1 MKIKEFNQ
9 KPNFESGVPN
19 TKSGHSDQVESFG
32 YLIWPRYGVGLQMT
46 LFSFT
51 TRASR
56 VRAASK
62 VFIPDFHIQFHG
74 GTHPQGCN
82 EVKVVQ
88 KHEAWFVKVVCTLF
102 VYSQPLDDFCLCY
115 LSKNLSPLIE
125 FEVVKW
131 LNNPALGLKFLEFS
145 RLNFDITH
153 SFWTYNLLLR
163 SFCHMGLHDSA
174 KLVFDYMR
182 VDGHLPDGTMLG
194 FMISFFGRAGEFGLA
209 KKLLAEVQSDEV
221 VVSIFALNNLLNMMV
236 KENKVEEAVSL
247 YRENLVSN
255 LYPDTWTFN
264 ILIRGLCRV
273 GKVDQA
279 FEFFN
284 DMRSFGCFPDIITYN
299 TIINGLCR
307 ANEVDRGHNLL
318 SEIKS
323 RDDCSPDVVT
333 YTSVISGYCKLGKM
347 EEASA
352 LLDEMICSGTAPSVV
367 TFNVL
372 IDGFGKV
379 GDMVSAKSMYEKMVS
394 FGCIADVVTFTS
406 LIDGYCRIGD
416 VNQSLQLW
424 NAMKVRN
431 IYPNVY
437 TFAITINALCKEN
450 RQNEAREFLR
460 ELQGRNIVPK
470 PFIFNPVIDGFCKA
484 GNLDEANLIVVEMEE
499 KKCHPDKVTYT
510 ILIIG
515 HCMKGRMLEAISIF
529 NKMLSVGC
537 TPDDITV
544 QSLVSCLLKAGM
556 PNEASCITAI
566 ASQDMKLSSSSSLE
580 NNTPLR
586 INRGVPV
593 AA

>member
-1 MKIKEFNQ
+1 MKSREFNQ
-9 KPNFESGVPN
+9 KPNFESGVPHR
-19 TKSGHSDQVESFG
+19 KFVHFQVEIFG
-32 YLIWPRYGVGLQMT
+32 YLIRPRYGLGLQMT
-46 LFSFT
+46 LCSFT
-51 TRASR
+51 TRAFR

-62 VFIPDFHIQFHG
+62 VFIPNYHVQFHG
-74 GTHPQGCN
+74 GSHPQGN
-82 EVKVVQ
+82 KEVNVVQ

-102 VYSQPLDDFCLCY
+102 VYSQPLDDACLGY
-115 LSKNLSPLIE
+115 LSKNLTPFIE

-131 LNNPALGLKFLEFS
+131 LNNLAFGLKFFEFS
-145 RLNFDITH
+145 RVNFDITH
-153 SFWTYNLLLR
+153 SFWTYNLLMR

-174 KLVFDYMR
+174 KLVFDFMKI
-182 VDGHLPDGTMLG
+182 DGHLPDSTMVG
-194 FMISFFGRAGEFGLA
+194 FMISAFGKAGEFGMA
-209 KKLLAEVQSDEV
+209 KKLLAEVRSDEV
-221 VVSIFALNNLLNMMV
+221 GVNIFALNNLLNMMI
-236 KENKVEEAVSL
+236 KQNKLEEAVSL
-247 YRENLVSN
+247 YKENLGSN
-255 LYPDTWTFN
+255 FYPDNWTFN

-284 DMRSFGCFPDIITYN
+284 DMGSFGCFPDIVTFN

-307 ANEVDRGHNLL
+307 ENEVDRCHSLL
-318 SEIKS
+318 NEIKS

-347 EEASA
+347 GDASS
-352 LLDEMICSGTAPSVV
+352 LFNEMINSGTVPSAV

-372 IDGFGKV
+372 INGFGKV
-379 GDMVSAKSMYEKMVS
+379 GDMISAKSMYEKMVS

-406 LIDGYCRIGD
+406 LIDGYCRIGE

-424 NAMKVRN
+424 NAMKMRN
-431 IYPNVY
+431 ISPNVY

-450 RQNEAREFLR
+450 RLHEACEFLR
-460 ELQGRNIVPK
+460 ELQSRNIVPK

-484 GNLDEANLIVVEMEE
+484 GNLDEANLIVEEME
-499 KKCHPDKVTYT
+499 KKCHPDKVTFT

-537 TPDDITV
+537 TPDEVTV
-544 QSLVSCLLKAGM
+544 HSLISCLLKAGM
-556 PNEASCITAI
+556 PNEASRITAMT
-566 ASQDMKLSSSSSLE
+566 SQDMKLASASSLY
-580 NNTPLR
+580 NNAPLR

>member
-1 MKIKEFNQ
+1 MKSREFNQ
-9 KPNFESGVPN
+9 KLNFESGVPN
-19 TKSGHSDQVESFG
+19 KKFGHFQVEIFG
-32 YLIWPRYGVGLQMT
+32 YLVKPRNGLGLQMT

-62 VFIPDFHIQFHG
+62 VFIPHFHIQFHG
-74 GTHPQGCN
+74 GSHPQGN
-82 EVKVVQ
+82 KEVKTIQ

-102 VYSQPLDDFCLCY
+102 VYSQPLDDSCLSY
-115 LSKNLSPLIE
+115 LSKNLTPLIE

-145 RLNFDITH
+145 RVNFNIAH
-153 SFWTYNLLLR
+153 SFWTYNLLMR
-163 SFCHMGLHDSA
+163 SFCHLGLHDSA

-182 VDGHLPDGTMLG
+182 IDGHLPDTTILG
-194 FMISFFGRAGEFGLA
+194 FMISSFGRAGEFGMA
-209 KKLLAEVQSDEV
+209 KKLLADVQSDEV
-221 VVSIFALNNLLNMMV
+221 VISIFALNNLLNMMV
-236 KENKVEEAVSL
+236 KQNKLEEAVSL
-247 YRENLVSN
+247 YKENLRSN
-255 LYPDTWTFN
+255 FYPDAWTFN

-279 FEFFN
+279 FELFN
-284 DMRSFGCFPDIITYN
+284 DMGSFGCFPDIVTYN
-299 TIINGLCR
+299 TIINGLCKV
-307 ANEVDRGHNLL
+307 NEVDRGHKLL
-318 SEIKS
+318 NQVQS
-323 RDDCSPDVVT
+323 RDDCLPDVVT

-347 EEASA
+347 DEASA
-352 LLDEMICSGTAPSVV
+352 LFHEMISSGTVPTVV

-379 GDMVSAKSMYEKMVS
+379 GDMVSAKSMYEQMAS

-424 NAMKVRN
+424 NTMKGRDLS
-431 IYPNVY
+431 PNVY

-450 RQNEAREFLR
+450 RLHEARGFLR
-460 ELQGRNIVPK
+460 ELQCRNIVPK

-484 GNLDEANLIVVEMEE
+484 GNLDEANLIVAEMEE
-499 KKCHPDKVTYT
+499 KQCRPDKVTFT

-515 HCMKGRMLEAISIF
+515 HCMKGRMFEAISIF

-537 TPDDITV
+537 TPDDVTV
-544 QSLVSCLLKAGM
+544 NSLISCLLKAGM
-556 PNEASCITAI
+556 PSEASCITKM
-566 ASQDMKLSSSSSLE
+566 ASQDMKLGSSLLE
-580 NNTPLR
+580 NNSPLK

>member
-1 MKIKEFNQ
+1 MKGRDFNQ
-9 KPNFESGVPN
+9 KPNFEPGVPN
-19 TKSGHSDQVESFG
+19 RKLDHLQVENFG
-32 YLIWPRYGVGLQMT
+32 YLTRPTYGVGLQMT

-62 VFIPDFHIQFHG
+62 IFIPHYHMQFHG
-74 GTHPQGCN
+74 GSHPQGN
-82 EVKVVQ
+82 KEVKLVQ

-102 VYSQPLDDFCLCY
+102 VCSQPLDNGFLGY
-115 LSKNLSPLIE
+115 LSKNLTPLVE
-125 FEVVKW
+125 FEVVKR
-131 LNNPALGLKFLEFS
+131 LNNPTYGLKFFEFS
-145 RLNFDITH
+145 RVNFNITH
-153 SFWTYNLLLR
+153 SFWTYNLLIR
-163 SFCHMGLHDSA
+163 SFCHMGLLDSA

-182 VDGHLPDGTMLG
+182 IDEHLADSTMVG
-194 FMISFFGRAGEFGLA
+194 FMVSAFGRAGKFGMA
-209 KKLLAEVQSDEV
+209 KKLLAEIQSDEV
-221 VVSIFALNNLLNMMV
+221 GVGIFALNNLLNMMV
-236 KENKVEEAVSL
+236 KQNMLEEAVSL
-247 YRENLVSN
+247 YKENLGSN
-255 LYPDTWTFN
+255 FYPDNWTFN

-284 DMRSFGCFPDIITYN
+284 DMRSFGCFPDIVTYN

-307 ANEVDRGHNLL
+307 ANEVDRGHKFLN
-318 SEIKS
+318 EIQS

-347 EEASA
+347 GEASA
-352 LLDEMICSGTAPSVV
+352 LFNEMISSGIVPSVV

-379 GDMVSAKSMYEKMVS
+379 GDMLSAKSLYEKMVS
-394 FGCIADVVTFTS
+394 FGCIADVITFTS

-431 IYPNVY
+431 VSPNVY

-450 RQNEAREFLR
+450 RLHEACEFLR
-460 ELQGRNIVPK
+460 ELQCRNIVPK

-484 GNLDEANLIVVEMEE
+484 GNLDEANRIVMQMEE
-499 KKCHPDKVTYT
+499 KKCYPDKVTYT

-529 NKMLSVGC
+529 DKMLSVGC
-537 TPDDITV
+537 TPDNVTIH
-544 QSLVSCLLKAGM
+544 SLISCLLKAGM
-556 PNEASCITAI
+556 PNEVYRITTI
-566 ASQDMKLSSSSSLE
+566 ASQDMRLAGSSSLD
-580 NNTPLR
+580 NNAPLR
-586 INRGVPV
+586 INRDVPV

>member
-1 MKIKEFNQ
+1 MKSREFNQ
-9 KPNFESGVPN
+9 KPNFEPGVPIR
-19 TKSGHSDQVESFG
+19 KFGHFQVEIFG
-32 YLIWPRYGVGLQMT
+32 YLIRPRNGVGLQMT

-51 TRASR
+51 TRVSR

-62 VFIPDFHIQFHG
+62 VFIPHYPIQFHG
-74 GTHPQGCN
+74 GSHPQSN
-82 EVKVVQ
+82 KEVKVVQ
-88 KHEAWFVKVVCTLF
+88 KHEAWFIKVVCTLF
-102 VYSQPLDDFCLCY
+102 VYSQPLDDGCLGY
-115 LSKNLSPLIE
+115 LSKNLTPLIE

-131 LNNPALGLKFLEFS
+131 LNNPAYGFKFFEFS
-145 RLNFDITH
+145 RVNFNITH
-153 SFWTYNLLLR
+153 SFWTYNLLMR
-163 SFCHMGLHDSA
+163 SFCHMDLHDSA
-174 KLVFDYMR
+174 KLVFDYMKI
-182 VDGHLPDGTMLG
+182 DGHLPDSTTLG
-194 FMISFFGRAGEFGLA
+194 FMISSFGRAGEFGMA

-236 KENKVEEAVSL
+236 TQNRLEEAVSL
-247 YRENLVSN
+247 YKENLESN
-255 LYPDTWTFN
+255 FYPDTWTFN

-284 DMRSFGCFPDIITYN
+284 DMRSFGCFPDIVTYN

-307 ANEVDRGHNLL
+307 ANEVNRGHSLL
-318 SEIKS
+318 NEIQS

-352 LLDEMICSGTAPSVV
+352 LFSEMINSGTGPSVV

-379 GDMVSAKSMYEKMVS
+379 GDMISAKSMYEKMVS

-424 NAMKVRN
+424 NSMKVRN
-431 IYPNVY
+431 ISPNVY

-450 RQNEAREFLR
+450 RLHEAHEFLR
-460 ELQGRNIVPK
+460 ELQCRNIVPK

-484 GNLDEANLIVVEMEE
+484 GNLDEANLIVMEMEE
-499 KKCHPDKVTYT
+499 KKFHPDKVTFT

-515 HCMKGRMLEAISIF
+515 HCMKGRMLEAMSIF

-537 TPDDITV
+537 TPDGVTV
-544 QSLVSCLLKAGM
+544 HSLISCLLKAGM
-556 PNEASCITAI
+556 PNEASRIRTIT
-566 ASQDMKLSSSSSLE
+566 SQDMKLTSSSSLD
-580 NNTPLR
+580 NNAPLR

>member
-1 MKIKEFNQ
+1 MKGREFNFETGVPHRKFGHFQ
-9 KPNFESGVPN
+9 IENFE
-19 TKSGHSDQVESFG
+19 
-32 YLIWPRYGVGLQMT
+32 YLIRLRYGVGLQMT

-62 VFIPDFHIQFHG
+62 VFIPDFHNQFHG
-74 GTHPQGCN
+74 GSHPQGGK

-88 KHEAWFVKVVCTLF
+88 NPEAWFVKVVCTLF
-102 VYSQPLDDFCLCY
+102 VYSQPWNDGCLGY
-115 LSKNLSPLIE
+115 LSKNLTPMIE
-125 FEVVKW
+125 LEVVKW
-131 LNNPALGLKFLEFS
+131 LNNPAFGLKFLEFS
-145 RLNFDITH
+145 RVNFNISH
-153 SFWTYNLLLR
+153 SFWTYNFLLR
-163 SFCHMGLHDSA
+163 SFCQMGLYDSA

-182 VDGHLPDGTMLG
+182 VDGHLLDSTILG
-194 FMISFFGRAGEFGLA
+194 FMISSFGRAGEFGMA
-209 KKLLAEVQSDEV
+209 KKLLAEIDEV
-221 VVSIFALNNLLNMMV
+221 VVSIFTLNNLLNMMV
-236 KENKVEEAVSL
+236 KQNKLEEAVSL
-247 YRENLVSN
+247 YKENLGSN

-284 DMRSFGCFPDIITYN
+284 EMRSFSCFPDIVTYN

-307 ANEVDRGHNLL
+307 ANEVDRGHYLL
-318 SEIKS
+318 NEIQS
-323 RDDCSPDVVT
+323 RDYCSPDVVT

-352 LLDEMICSGTAPSVV
+352 IFNEMISSGTAPSVI

-379 GDMVSAKSMYEKMVS
+379 GDMLSAKSMYEKMVS

-406 LIDGYCRIGD
+406 LIDGYCRVGD

-431 IYPNVY
+431 ISPNAY

-450 RQNEAREFLR
+450 RLQEAREFLR
-460 ELQGRNIVPK
+460 ELQCRNIVPK

-484 GNLDEANLIVVEMEE
+484 GNLDEATLMVREMEG
-499 KKCHPDKVTYT
+499 KKCHPDKVTFT

-529 NKMLSVGC
+529 NKMLLVGC
-537 TPDDITV
+537 APDDVTV
-544 QSLVSCLLKAGM
+544 RSLISCLLKAGM
-556 PNEASCITAI
+556 PSEASRIATI
-566 ASQDMKLSSSSSLE
+566 ASQDMKLASSSSLE
-580 NNTPLR
+580 KNAPLR
-586 INRGVPV
+586 INRGVHV

>member
-1 MKIKEFNQ
+1 MKSREFNK
-9 KPNFESGVPN
+9 KPTFEPGLLN
-19 TKSGHSDQVESFG
+19 RKFGHFQVEVFA
-32 YLIWPRYGVGLQMT
+32 YLIRPRNGVGLQMT

-62 VFIPDFHIQFHG
+62 AFIRRYHIQFHG
-74 GTHPQGCN
+74 GSHPQVN
-82 EVKVVQ
+82 KEVKVV
-88 KHEAWFVKVVCTLF
+88 KLDAWFVKVVCTLF
-102 VYSQPLDDFCLCY
+102 VFSQPLDDGCLGY
-115 LSKNLSPLIE
+115 LSRNLTPLIE
-125 FEVVKW
+125 FEVVKS

-145 RLNFDITH
+145 RMKLNIPH

-163 SFCHMGLHDSA
+163 SFCHIGLCDSA
-174 KLVFDYMR
+174 KLVFDYMKI
-182 VDGHLPDGTMLG
+182 DGHFPDSTMLG
-194 FMISFFGRAGEFGLA
+194 FLISSFGKAGEFGMA
-209 KKLLAEVQSDEV
+209 KKLLAEVQSEEV
-221 VVSIFALNNLLNMMV
+221 MVCIFAFNNLLNKMI
-236 KENKVEEAVSL
+236 KHNKLEEAVTL
-247 YRENLVSN
+247 FKDNLGSN
-255 LYPDTWTFN
+255 FHPDTWTFN

-273 GKVDQA
+273 GKVGQA

-284 DMRSFGCFPDIITYN
+284 DMKNFSCFPDIVTYN

-307 ANEVDRGHNLL
+307 ANEVDRGHSLL
-318 SEIKS
+318 NEIQS
-323 RDDCSPDVVT
+323 RDVCSPDVVT

-352 LLDEMICSGTAPSVV
+352 LFSEMINSGTLPSVV

-379 GDMVSAKSMYEKMVS
+379 GDMLSAKSMYEKMVS
-394 FGCIADVVTFTS
+394 FGCIADVVTYTS

-416 VNQSLQLW
+416 VNKSLQLW

-431 IYPNVY
+431 ISPNVY

-450 RQNEAREFLR
+450 RVHEAREFLR
-460 ELQGRNIVPK
+460 ELQCRDIVPK
-470 PFIFNPVIDGFCKA
+470 PFIFNPVIDGLCKA

-499 KKCHPDKVTYT
+499 KKCHPDKVTFT

-537 TPDDITV
+537 TPDGVTV
-544 QSLVSCLLKAGM
+544 HSLISCLLKAGM
-556 PNEASCITAI
+556 PNQASHIRTITL
-566 ASQDMKLSSSSSLE
+566 QDINLTSSSYLD
-580 NNTPLR
+580 NNAPLQSQTY
-586 INRGVPV
+586 RGVPV